1 MKFLFFI
8 FYKKKNENKL
18 KKNHKKISYS
28 NQKRKTTRTILD
40 VIKYIKENR
49 EFLID
54 IINDQDIIAFRTFD
68 GCTPKEILNRLTK
81 RVNDLCKQMVKDE
94 LEYFEEE
101 YRKELKEEQEAQ
113 YELYEV
119 MNYYEIN
126 NLDEYYESYE

>member
-1 MKFLFFI
+1 MRTALKRTVRKYLI
-8 FYKKKNENKL
+8 QIKKGRQ
-18 KKNHKKISYS
+18 HV
-28 NQKRKTTRTILD
+28 TILD

-54 IINDQDIIAFRTFD
+54 IINEQGIIAFRTFD

-81 RVNDLCKQMVKDE
+81 RVNDLREQMYHDE
-94 LEYFEEE
+94 LEYFEDE

>member
-1 MKFLFFI
+1 MRSGLKRSIRKYLI
-8 FYKKKNENKL
+8 QIKKGRQ
-18 KKNHKKISYS
+18 YV
-28 NQKRKTTRTILD
+28 TILD

-54 IINDQDIIAFRTFD
+54 IINDQDIIAFGSFD
-68 GCTPKEILNRLTK
+68 RCTPKEILNRLTK

>member
-1 MKFLFFI
+1 MRTALKRTIRKYLI
-8 FYKKKNENKL
+8 QIKKGRQ
-18 KKNHKKISYS
+18 HV
-28 NQKRKTTRTILD
+28 TILD

-101 YRKELKEEQEAQ
+101 YYKELEEERREEE
-113 YELYEV
+113 EL
-119 MNYYEIN
+119 
-126 NLDEYYESYE
+126 DA

>member
-1 MKFLFFI
+1 MRTS
-8 FYKKKNENKL
+8 L
-18 KKNHKKISYS
+18 KRTV
-28 NQKRKTTRTILD
+28 RKYLIQIRKGRQHVTILD

-49 EFLID
+49 EFLTD
-54 IINDQDIIAFRTFD
+54 IINDQDIIAFHTFE

-101 YRKELKEEQEAQ
+101 YRKEFKEEQEAQ

-126 NLDEYYESYE
+126 NLDEYYESY

>member
-1 MKFLFFI
+1 MRTSLKRSIRKYLI
-8 FYKKKNENKL
+8 QIKKGRQ
-18 KKNHKKISYS
+18 HV
-28 NQKRKTTRTILD
+28 TILD

-94 LEYFEEE
+94 LEYFEDE

>member
-1 MKFLFFI
+1 MRTS
-8 FYKKKNENKL
+8 L
-18 KKNHKKISYS
+18 KRSI
-28 NQKRKTTRTILD
+28 RKYLIQIRKGRQHVTILD

-49 EFLID
+49 EFLTD
-54 IINDQDIIAFRTFD
+54 IVDDLDIIAFRTFE
-68 GCTPKEILNRLTK
+68 GYKPKEILNRLTK

-94 LEYFEEE
+94 LEYFEDE

>member
-1 MKFLFFI
+1 MRTS
-8 FYKKKNENKL
+8 L
-18 KKNHKKISYS
+18 KRSI
-28 NQKRKTTRTILD
+28 RKYLIQIRKGRQHVTILD

-81 RVNDLCKQMVKDE
+81 RVNDLREQMYHDE
-94 LEYFEEE
+94 LEYFEDE

>member
-1 MKFLFFI
+1 MRTSLKRSIRKYLI
-8 FYKKKNENKL
+8 QIKKGRQ
-18 KKNHKKISYS
+18 HV
-28 NQKRKTTRTILD
+28 TILD

-49 EFLID
+49 EFLTD
-54 IINDQDIIAFRTFD
+54 IIDDRDIIAFRAFE
-68 GCTPKEILNRLTK
+68 GYKPKEMFNRLTK

-126 NLDEYYESYE
+126 NLNEYYESYE